1 MSKTVRL
8 RFEVAIDVED
18 DWTKSVLGPNG
29 RRDVVL
35 SFMRSATSQGVM
47 AATVPYMSRNGINVV
62 GMSVSDARFEEAA
75 DAPSVD
81 PPEPV
86 SDDGIDIDEVIDA
99 LMDAASA
106 EGFLEQ
112 REALAEG

>member
-47 AATVPYMSRNGINVV
+47 SATVPYMARNGINVV
-62 GMSVSDARFEEAA
+62 GMSVSDARFEESPEV
-75 DAPSVD
+75 PSVES
-81 PPEPV
+81 PEPV
-86 SDDGIDIDEVIDA
+86 GDDGIDIDEVIDA
-99 LMDAASA
+99 LIDAASA
-106 EGFLEQ
+106 EGFIEE